1 MLLECFFWMNS
12 MRNLVRWYYQPF
24 SYTWLLG
31 INMKGPHF
39 GDHLNGPYVCD
50 FTLTFDLVRPWR
62 LNRTCFALQNVT
74 WHKGC
79 RHWSAVFVS
88 NSWPWKRHGNTI
100 SAKHACNC
108 TCVIFWQNHI
118 LMTIIFLLIQSNHI
132 PFNHIAF
139 NKKTTFFIPQTNP
152 SFIFSHHQNHP
163 NHPIAGSKKRGWQGC
178 GRDHPKA
185 SQGAECKP
193 GGWTLPMADGPGN
206 VGSILPVPASSNK
219 VAWVKVFGDN
229 HFGV

>member
-1 MLLECFFWMNS
+1 MILSTFL
-12 MRNLVRWYYQPF
+12 
-24 SYTWLLG
+24 YTCLLG

-88 NSWPWKRHGNTI
+88 NSWPCKTHGNTI

-139 NKKTTFFIPQTNP
+139 NKKTTFFNTTNKSFLHILPPSGTIPTIPLPGQKSKAGKVVVET
-152 SFIFSHHQNHP
+152 IQRLRKEQNANQADGP
-163 NHPIAGSKKRGWQGC
+163 FRWV
-178 GRDHPKA
+178 
-185 SQGAECKP
+185 
-193 GGWTLPMADGPGN
+193 ADGPGN
-206 VGSILPVPASSNK
+206 VGSILPVSASSK
-219 VAWVKVFGDN
+219 
-229 HFGV
+229 